1 MSRIFIS
8 HSSVDREQ
16 ATDLLAW
23 LRGQGFVSTFL
34 DFDEQ
39 AGIEPGADW
48 ERTLYSELSN
58 ADAVLLILT
67 KNWFNSK
74 WCFVEF
80 AQARALGKAIYPL
93 IETPAAESLVSPDIQ
108 HLDLIKDREGGL
120 DRLLKGLTQIALN
133 TRGGYEWDP
142 RRPPYPGL
150 LAFDEADAAI
160 YFGRDDDIRRLLE
173 RLNARRVQGGEKL
186 VVVLG
191 GSGSGKSSLL
201 RAGVVPRLKRDPHNW
216 IVLPTFRPQLQPLDE
231 LAQVVAT
238 GLRQATEW
246 RRWRDAFNGDD
257 FEHLLS
263 DLARDLRA
271 ANKETEA
278 CILLVIDQGEELFT
292 AADSKQTEQFCRVL
306 HAFLDERLPFLAA
319 MSLRSDYLG
328 RLQQEPSLEAQF
340 DEFSLKPMPLD
351 RVREIIEG
359 PARVAGITV
368 EDGLVTAA
376 IADACTEDALPLLAF
391 AMRELYDRY
400 ATDGRLTAEAYRAM
414 GDAQAQL
421 SPLENAVR
429 RKADEVLAAAKP
441 TPEDLEALKEAFIPA
456 MVRVNTEGEYVRR
469 PAAMTEISP
478 RALPL
483 IERLAKARLLTI
495 LEVLGVTTVEV
506 AHEALLRKWPLLRGW
521 LDGEREFLVGK
532 SQLEEDL
539 LDWQSAKPEQKTDA
553 LLTGL
558 KLTRARAWLLEKP
571 HQLSANEREFI
582 QASIAR
588 QEADAA
594 QQEQARL
601 RALRGTIALAVLVVA
616 IVVIAVVS
624 GQWLIGLNNEQQ
636 VAIKNYC
643 ANIEQIQQ
651 DYDSGNYASGFN
663 ILLATQPTV
672 RLEPHAV
679 ESFLGKVPL
688 LNHALPFI
696 HRHPFL
702 YALLNGF
709 DMKADGGFEWNYL
722 LARSFGDSALAYA
735 GHTNE
740 VRGVAISPDGKW
752 LATAGA
758 DSTVRI
764 FDISQVNNCNSRV
777 TCLDR
782 ALLVLDS
789 NGDARP
795 IERQNLQDGD
805 VNAQLVA
812 ALGKRSVSS
821 LPGAMSVQFSPDGK
835 WIAIGV
841 GNWSQA
847 QIAGTV
853 YLWSTEEPGKV
864 MQLTTGIQLKTGVE
878 LKFQKAVDSVVFKKQ
893 ADSAGAWEL
902 AATSDDNS
910 AEFWSIAPDG
920 KVAYKGNFDASAKAA
935 KGMNAAAYSPDG
947 KTFAMIFGDGHLWIQ
962 ESQQP
967 WQQGCSE
974 PFVADVSGLMSM
986 AFYDNDEILLGTRD
1000 GSVIKVDLP
1009 AAPSQRDCTKQL
1021 EPSSFLV
1028 TGQGLVTSLA
1038 ISADKDF
1045 LVTTGS
1051 SGVLLVWKL
1060 VRDVDAPFKLLEHGE
1075 SVMLRGHRDG
1085 IYSAAITPDERLI
1098 VSGGANAQT
1107 GGSSNT
1113 TGGPLVTTP
1122 GSRVCFWE
1130 LQPGP
1135 DGNLPLGANQTP
1147 ATPSLKQSPIIPASK
1162 LANITWASQPAK
1174 IQADGAVQ
1182 ALGFSPDGREL
1193 ASLRGFSRN
1202 IATDQ
1207 PTEIYFTPL
1216 DPKTRKPTAAFSP
1229 FVKGHNAPGTS
1240 LAWSADGKFVVT
1252 AAMDGTVLLWDVA
1265 KQTSVALEVPKDNE
1279 NHPIPTMDLCF
1290 SRDGWLVG
1298 TAAGTVDV
1306 FRDFTWKQKTYSTAN
1321 SLLLW
1326 KPEESA
1332 AIQKVVALPNV
1343 QAGGVFSPQQLAFS
1357 AGGDRLA
1364 ACGLDN
1370 ADSFVKVQIW
1380 DTNSLLNASPGSPEK
1395 TLSGSEFPKSH
1406 EHPGDLHSECTAV
1419 TFSPDG
1425 EWLAVGTYSHEIAVW
1440 STANWGRVEGEFAL
1454 SGSVAGS
1461 KAAVR
1466 GRYLD
1471 SPPKANAVVNSIAF
1485 SPDNMRLAYGTADG
1499 NIYIWGVM
1507 ASLPVITI
1515 DVHTGEVL
1523 ALAFSPDGRCL
1534 ASGSS
1539 DQTVI
1544 FSCEA
1549 DQGFLSLRRQIAA
1562 SQQYIG
1568 KVAPE
1573 ATNWTPY
1580 AQ

>member
-34 DFDEQ
+34 DFDEE

-93 IETPAAESLVSPDIQ
+93 IELPATDSLVSPDIQ

-133 TRGGYEWDP
+133 TRGGYEWDS

-238 GLRQATEW
+238 GLGQATDW

-257 FEHLLS
+257 FQHLLS

-292 AADSKQTEQFCRVL
+292 AADSKQTAQFCRVL
-306 HAFLDERLPFLAA
+306 NAFLDERLPFLAA

-340 DEFSLKPMPLD
+340 DEFSLKPMPLE

-359 PARVAGITV
+359 PAKVAGITV

-376 IADACTEDALPLLAF
+376 VADASTEDALPLLAF
-391 AMRELYDRY
+391 AMRELYDKY
-400 ATDGRLTAEAYRAM
+400 ATGGRLTAEAYRAM

-441 TPEDLEALKEAFIPA
+441 TLEDLEALKEAFIPA
-456 MVRVNTEGEYVRR
+456 MVRVNAEGEYVRH
-469 PAAMTEISP
+469 PAAMADISP

-539 LDWQSAKPEQKTDA
+539 LDWQSANPEQKTDA

-558 KLTRARAWLLEKP
+558 KLTRARAWLLDKP

-588 QEADAA
+588 QEAEAA
-594 QQEQARL
+594 EQERARR
-601 RALRGTIALAVLVVA
+601 RALRGNIALAVLVVA

-636 VAIKNYC
+636 VAIKSYC
-643 ANIEQIQQ
+643 ANVEQIQQ
-651 DYDSGNYASGFN
+651 DYDSGNYASGLN
-663 ILLATQPTV
+663 ILLATQPMV
-672 RLEPHAV
+672 RLEPRAM
-679 ESFLGKVPL
+679 ESFLRKVPL

-696 HRHPFL
+696 RRHPFL

-764 FDISQVNNCNSRV
+764 FDISQVSNCNSKV

-795 IERQNLQDGD
+795 IAQQSLQDSD

-821 LPGAMSVQFSPDGK
+821 LPGVMSVRFSPDGK
-835 WIAIGV
+835 WIAVGV

-853 YLWSTEEPGKV
+853 YLWSMEEPGKV
-864 MQLTTGIQLKTGVE
+864 IQLTTGSQ
-878 LKFQKAVDSVVFKKQ
+878 LKFQKSVDSVIFKNQ

-920 KVAYKGNFDASAKAA
+920 KVTYKGNFDASAKAA

-1021 EPSSFLV
+1021 TPSSFLV
-1028 TGQGLVTSLA
+1028 TGQGLVTS
-1038 ISADKDF
+1038 
-1045 LVTTGS
+1045 
-1051 SGVLLVWKL
+1051 
-1060 VRDVDAPFKLLEHGE
+1060 
-1075 SVMLRGHRDG
+1075 M
-1085 IYSAAITPDERLI
+1085 
-1098 VSGGANAQT
+1098 
-1107 GGSSNT
+1107 
-1113 TGGPLVTTP
+1113 
-1122 GSRVCFWE
+1122 
-1130 LQPGP
+1130 
-1135 DGNLPLGANQTP
+1135 
-1147 ATPSLKQSPIIPASK
+1147 
-1162 LANITWASQPAK
+1162 
-1174 IQADGAVQ
+1174 
-1182 ALGFSPDGREL
+1182 
-1193 ASLRGFSRN
+1193 
-1202 IATDQ
+1202 
-1207 PTEIYFTPL
+1207 
-1216 DPKTRKPTAAFSP
+1216 
-1229 FVKGHNAPGTS
+1229 
-1240 LAWSADGKFVVT
+1240 
-1252 AAMDGTVLLWDVA
+1252 
-1265 KQTSVALEVPKDNE
+1265 
-1279 NHPIPTMDLCF
+1279 
-1290 SRDGWLVG
+1290 
-1298 TAAGTVDV
+1298 
-1306 FRDFTWKQKTYSTAN
+1306 
-1321 SLLLW
+1321 
-1326 KPEESA
+1326 
-1332 AIQKVVALPNV
+1332 
-1343 QAGGVFSPQQLAFS
+1343 
-1357 AGGDRLA
+1357 
-1364 ACGLDN
+1364 
-1370 ADSFVKVQIW
+1370 
-1380 DTNSLLNASPGSPEK
+1380 
-1395 TLSGSEFPKSH
+1395 
-1406 EHPGDLHSECTAV
+1406 
-1419 TFSPDG
+1419 
-1425 EWLAVGTYSHEIAVW
+1425 
-1440 STANWGRVEGEFAL
+1440 
-1454 SGSVAGS
+1454 
-1461 KAAVR
+1461 
-1466 GRYLD
+1466 
-1471 SPPKANAVVNSIAF
+1471 
-1485 SPDNMRLAYGTADG
+1485 
-1499 NIYIWGVM
+1499 
-1507 ASLPVITI
+1507 
-1515 DVHTGEVL
+1515 
-1523 ALAFSPDGRCL
+1523 
-1534 ASGSS
+1534 
-1539 DQTVI
+1539 
-1544 FSCEA
+1544 
-1549 DQGFLSLRRQIAA
+1549 
-1562 SQQYIG
+1562 
-1568 KVAPE
+1568 
-1573 ATNWTPY
+1573 
-1580 AQ
+1580 